1 MVLYLKWNVSITAP
15 KGAAVERFP
24 VELKLSYPTSK
35 ETTAKAKVSPVD
47 NMMQAFYYTHYIQA
61 AELALDIVQASPY
74 RLTVDLDGDEIEFSA
89 RDEAIPVKI
98 KIDRDPGFTDPVE
111 LVLGNKNKLFELDP
125 ISILPTENEKT
136 IYLRIN
142 AANFEKFRTRKVPP
156 SWQMN
161 IVGTVKGEIE
171 RRGKRTFQNA
181 KYREITPY
189 FILQYRK

>member
-1 MVLYLKWNVSITAP
+1 
-15 KGAAVERFP
+15 
-24 VELKLSYPTSK
+24 
-35 ETTAKAKVSPVD
+35 
-47 NMMQAFYYTHYIQA
+47 MMQAFYYTHYIQA

-142 AANFEKFRTRKVPP
+142 AANFEKFRTRKVLP